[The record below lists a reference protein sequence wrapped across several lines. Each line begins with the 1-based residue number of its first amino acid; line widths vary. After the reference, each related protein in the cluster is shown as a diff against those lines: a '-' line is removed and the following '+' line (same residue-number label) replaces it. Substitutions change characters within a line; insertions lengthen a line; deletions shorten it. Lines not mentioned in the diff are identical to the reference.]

1 MPKTKPPA
9 APQGNRLLAR
19 LPPEEYQRLLPRLQV
34 VPLELKHV
42 LFEARSLIDC
52 AYFPN
57 QGVVSALTV
66 MEDGRA
72 IEVAT
77 IGDEGMVGLPLL
89 VGAKTTPNR
98 MIVQVPGEALR
109 MAEEVLKEEVS
120 RDSPL
125 RRLLVLYH
133 TAFMTQISQA
143 VACNGL

>member
-1 MPKTKPPA
+1 MSKTKPPA
-9 APQGNRLLAR
+9 APHGHRLVPR
-19 LPPEEYQRLLPRLQV
+19 LPPKEYRRLLPRLQL

-42 LFEARSLIDC
+42 LYEPRSPIDS

-57 QGVVSALTV
+57 RGVVSALTV

-77 IGDEGMVGLPLL
+77 VGDEGMVGLPLL
-89 VGAKTTPNR
+89 VGAKTMAHR
-98 MIVQVPGEALR
+98 VIVQVPGEALR
-109 MAEEVLKEEVS
+109 MGADVLRGEAS

-133 TAFMTQISQA
+133 
-143 VACNGL
+143 

>member
-1 MPKTKPPA
+1 MSKTKPPA

-34 VPLELKHV
+34 VPLALKHV
-42 LFEARSLIDC
+42 LYEARSPIDY

-57 QGVVSALTV
+57 RGVVSALTV

-89 VGAKTTPNR
+89 VGAKTTANR
-98 MIVQVPGEALR
+98 VVVQVSGEALR
-109 MAEEVLKEEVS
+109 LSADALREEAN
-120 RDSPL
+120 RDSPM
-125 RRLLVLYH
+125 RRLLALYH
-133 TAFMTQISQA
+133 TVF
-143 VACNGL
+143 

>member
-9 APQGNRLLAR
+9 PPQGNRLLAR
-19 LPPEEYQRLLPRLQV
+19 LPPEEFQRLLPRLQV
-34 VPLELKHV
+34 VPLALKHI
-42 LFEARSLIDC
+42 LYEARSPIDY

-57 QGVVSALTV
+57 RGVVSALTV

-89 VGAKTTPNR
+89 IGAKTTANR
-98 MIVQVPGEALR
+98 MIVQVPGEAMR
-109 MAEEVLKEEVS
+109 MSENVLWEEVS
-120 RDSPL
+120 RDRPL

-133 TAFMTQISQA
+133 TAF
-143 VACNGL
+143 L

>member
-19 LPPEEYQRLLPRLQV
+19 LPPDDYKRLLPRLHV

-42 LFEARSLIDC
+42 LYEARSSIRH

-57 QGVVSALTV
+57 RGVVSALNV

-77 IGDEGMVGLPLL
+77 VGNEGMVGLPLL
-89 VGAKTTPNR
+89 VGAKTGANR
-98 MIVQVPGEALR
+98 VIVQVPGEA
-109 MAEEVLKEEVS
+109 
-120 RDSPL
+120 
-125 RRLLVLYH
+125 
-133 TAFMTQISQA
+133 
-143 VACNGL
+143 